1 MATNEEIVARAQ
13 QLYVSYYGRPADPAG
28 LDFWVQRLTEA
39 GDNADQVLADF
50 GASAE
55 YTALTAGQTN
65 RQVVNN
71 LYQQMFNR
79 DADEAGLTF
88 YLERLE
94 SGTSSL
100 ASIALDIANGVEGTD
115 ADALGNKVEVSN
127 TFTAALRARDDNP
140 LYGERQL
147 DGARELLADVDGSA
161 ASRTAGN
168 TAAASFVEDLPAE
181 REGGE
186 FTLNDE
192 DNATADFAG
201 ASSAVTVTLDDDEA
215 DFDVRLSSFD
225 DTVVV
230 EELNSAAIRDVGGVD
245 TLDLSE
251 FNGGAATVNLLAG
264 TFRLADGAQRFGG
277 TVSGI
282 ENVIGTDEDD
292 TITGDNADNWITGG
306 EGNDTLRGGIGD
318 DYFVFEDE
326 EEVGTG
332 TVDGQTG
339 TDTAVFT
346 SDEID
351 LTEISRINFA
361 VENLMLT
368 NAEGEDSVTLT
379 LVDSGDAATML
390 SVNTFRNIVGSS
402 AQDTIVVDGDVDL
415 SKVSLENIEKI
426 LVKGE
431 DRTVTIGTGTSDLE
445 LEVED
450 GGGTLKLSGGGVF
463 DLGSLV
469 LEGFDSIEG
478 ENSQN
483 SKFQTVVLNQ
493 DALDTVIAAADT
505 NTADIFKFLTDAT
518 ATGMDM
524 IRLSG
529 NVQFTALPESALDF
543 RGLDYDSASTV
554 FFNDL
559 GGPDKVNDAG
569 KRFDAAGEVVESGG
583 TLADVGTLVSVI
595 MGSDGDEDLLVIDP
609 TKDQNYVGRRIV
621 DVENVTFN
629 ISSADVGK
637 YTVTLDENTLS
648 GVDVIDGEVNFLAD
662 VSNTKQTVNLT
673 GVTISNGQDLSSV
686 SAADRISIAQSG
698 IDGFETL
705 GGAAGNFI
713 SLAVTGNALN
723 LGGATINNKAKL
735 DVLGSSGDD
744 VVVGEALRPSP
755 RLAAILDAD
764 AANGEAVYNLGDG
777 DDSFFGAATTLNLG
791 GGSNTVS
798 TAFVQTLT
806 MNDGKAANVSTDGDN
821 TFRGVVFGATTG
833 GRGDDT
839 LNGLFGR
846 SATDMTSTGSGNDVI
861 IGRAANAELG
871 SGNDQ
876 FSTLALSLQLA
887 QLQRQ
892 FGARGATYEL
902 NSDVKG
908 GAGNDELSTEIPGD
922 TLTGGAGSD
931 VFTISAKTFS
941 EVKVFT
947 EFNDQGDNDPTN
959 DVGTDIA
966 DIITDSGRGVGV
978 ELGDFNVGA
987 RDSLRIDILGSYKT
1001 GTGLTRLG
1009 VNAEGETTV
1018 ETALNGAVTDDGGL
1032 RVVGADGRLRTIAP
1046 NQAIGATANLNEYE
1060 NKAALVDDF
1069 LEATENVGVV
1079 DANSTAVVFAFLAEA
1094 GDEPRKL
1101 VAFLIENNNRA
1112 AVTANEVST
1121 ITIADVLADT
1131 RIGGDDIVLI

>member
-1 MATNEEIVARAQ
+1 MSMATNEEIVARAQ

-115 ADALGNKVEVSN
+115 ADALGNKVEVAN

-147 DGARELLADVDGSA
+147 DGARELLADVDGST

-168 TAAASFVEDLPAE
+168 TAAASFVEDLPAT

-251 FNGGAATVNLLAG
+251 FNGGAATVSLLAG

-282 ENVIGTDEDD
+282 ENVVGTDEDD

-306 EGNDTLRGGIGD
+306 EGDDTLKGGLGD

-351 LTEISRINFA
+351 LTEISRTSFA

-379 LVDSGDAATML
+379 LADSGEAATKL
-390 SVNTFRNIVGSS
+390 SVNSFDRIVGSS
-402 AQDTIVVDGDVDL
+402 AEDTIVVDGDVDL
-415 SKVSLENIEKI
+415 SKVSLENVEKV

-431 DRTVTIGTGTSDLE
+431 DRTVTIGAGISGLE

-469 LEGFDSIEG
+469 LDGFDSIEG
-478 ENSQN
+478 ASSNT
-483 SKFQTVVLNQ
+483 KFETLVLDQ
-493 DALDTVIAAADT
+493 AGLDAVIAAAGT
-505 NTADIFKFLTDAT
+505 NTDDIFKSLSDAS
-518 ATGMDM
+518 ATGMDT

-529 NVQFTALPESALDF
+529 NVEFNKVEESALDF
-543 RGLDYDSASTV
+543 RGLDYGSASTV
-554 FFNDL
+554 VFDNL
-559 GGPDKVNDAG
+559 GGEDEVNDFQG
-569 KRFDAAGEVVESGG
+569 DPS
-583 TLADVGTLVSVI
+583 ADVQTLVSVI
-595 MGSDGDEDLLVIDP
+595 MGSDGDSDRLVIIPDR
-609 TKDQNYVGRRIV
+609 DQNYVGRRIV
-621 DVENVTFN
+621 DVENITFDV
-629 ISSADVGK
+629 SSANRGA

-648 GVDVIDGEVNFLAD
+648 GVEVIDGEVNFLAD
-662 VSNTKQTVNLT
+662 LSNTKQTVNLT
-673 GVTISNGQDLSSV
+673 GVTISNGQDLSSA

-705 GGAAGNFI
+705 GGADGNFI

-723 LGGATINNKAKL
+723 LGGATVDKDATL
-735 DVLGSSGDD
+735 DVLGSSGND
-744 VVVGEALRPSP
+744 VVVGEAFSVLQPATP
-755 RLAAILDAD
+755 RTLFGAPAD
-764 AANGEAVYNLGDG
+764 VTGSATYNLGDG
-777 DDSFFGAATTLNLG
+777 DDSFFGVATTLNLG
-791 GGSNTVS
+791 GGSNTVL

-806 MNDGKAANVSTDGDN
+806 MNDGKAANLSTDGDN

-839 LNGLFGR
+839 LNGLFG
-846 SATDMTSTGSGNDVI
+846 AVGAAKTSTGSGNDVI
-861 IGRAANAELG
+861 TGRAADADLG

-876 FSTLALSLQLA
+876 FSTFALSLQLA
-887 QLQRQ
+887 QQQ
-892 FGARGATYEL
+892 ARGFNLPAAAGGTL
-902 NSDVKG
+902 NSKVDG

-941 EVKVFT
+941 EVKAFSP
-947 EFNDQGDNDPTN
+947 FDADDNARGTKITAITT
-959 DVGTDIA
+959 GTDGA
-966 DIITDSGRGVGV
+966 GGRGIGV
-978 ELGDFNVGA
+978 VLDDFNQGA
-987 RDSLRIDILGSYKT
+987 RDSLQIDILGSYKT

-1009 VNAEGETTV
+1009 QAAEGETTV

-1046 NQAIGATANLNEYE
+1046 NQAIGATATLETYDSKDAVATFLNAREQR
-1060 NKAALVDDF
+1060 
-1069 LEATENVGVV
+1069 GVA
-1079 DANSTAVVFAFLAEA
+1079 DNTTAVVFGFTGAGAE
-1094 GDEPRKL
+1094 RKL
-1101 VAFLIENNNRA
+1101 VAFLI
-1112 AVTANEVST
+1112 TDDSANTGIVDVGEIST
-1121 ITIADVLADT
+1121 ITIAAIDANA
-1131 RIGGDDIVLI
+1131 RIGGNDIVLI